1 MWAVREEEV
10 YKITLQFLG
19 QVTGQIDILFIEAEK
34 IEGEEQ
40 TWEDMGGCQDMGG
53 LPTDGGQRELDSPNG
68 IIRPLHIKETA

>member
-40 TWEDMGGCQDMGG
+40 TGEDMGGCQDMGG